1 LKQGGAKVPAADGQ
15 QAGIPQQVQD
25 LLIPILWNLEHL
37 EAVTIVSERDEPLS
51 TQRAADLLDISRRFL
66 VQLLENGAIPFHEG
80 LSPAPVCAR
89 CVGPQATARRC
100 PSVEE
105 NPR

>member
-66 VQLLENGAIPFHEG
+66 VQLLENGAIPFHEAG
-80 LSPAPVCAR
+80 SHRRLYVRDVLDYKRRRDAAR
-89 CVGPQATARRC
+89 Q
-100 PSVEE
+100 
-105 NPR
+105 